1 MDYKAMNAKIKDIHQ
16 KSGKSRV
23 WIFFDMVHCGRKFG
37 AGYMDYWLYEMYN
50 LTDEERDTYITR
62 GRNYDLVK
70 RYNNPA
76 YTDLIDNKIEFN
88 KRFGEFLGRKWIE
101 IRKDN
106 KQEVIDFI
114 NDHDFLMAK
123 ADLGSCGKTVEKVD
137 CKAEPAEAIYE
148 RLVNMERPHF
158 FEEMIVQHPAV
169 SAIYPYAINTVRL
182 VTIQRDGKVHVARR
196 LRQILACAGILA
208 RLCRQS
214 CQQLWGKAH
223 RAAGGRFRH
232 EGAQGLGRSG
242 KDEACAGPEDKA
254 AVPKLPA
261 RVDEACLVRAGI
273 AHRNGKRARHVPG
286 RLVDAQ
292 AMLPLHFSLPLACP
306 ERGLDDAEKLARCGI
321 DGCAGLRVHAGNAG
335 AKAAVQPGQHP
346 PEVGLRP
353 ALQADVQAGLH
364 EEDGL

>member
-70 RYNNPA
+70 RYNDPA

-182 VTIQRDGKVHVARR
+182 VTIQRDGKVHVAS
-196 LRQILACAGILA
+196 AC
-208 RLCRQS
+208 CRFGNYGHS
-214 CQQLWGKAH
+214 VDNFNN
-223 RAAGGRFRH
+223 GGMT
-232 EGAQGLGRSG
+232 A
-242 KDEACAGPEDKA
+242 P
-254 AVPKLPA
+254 
-261 RVDEACLVRAGI
+261 VDEKTGEI
-273 AHRNGKRARHVPG
+273 TP
-286 RLVDAQ
+286 
-292 AMLPLHFSLPLACP
+292 
-306 ERGLDDAEKLARCGI
+306 
-321 DGCAGLRVHAGNAG
+321 
-335 AKAAVQPGQHP
+335 
-346 PEVGLRP
+346 
-353 ALQADVQAGLH
+353 
-364 EEDGL
+364 